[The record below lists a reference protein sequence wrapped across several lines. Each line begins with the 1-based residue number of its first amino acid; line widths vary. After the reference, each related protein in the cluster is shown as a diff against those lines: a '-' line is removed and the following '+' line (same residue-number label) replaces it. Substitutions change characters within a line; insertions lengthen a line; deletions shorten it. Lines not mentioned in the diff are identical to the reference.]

1 MEYIKE
7 KITYYFYNNKKE
19 ESSYIFDIQ
28 SEEDTVIKKKV
39 GFGIDQEIDFN
50 KKECIN
56 KVLIESESVFDYK
69 YILTLFVSILLLSVK
84 ILYTKL
90 IYK

>member
-1 MEYIKE
+1 MEYIKN
-7 KITYYFYNNKKE
+7 KIIYFFYNNKKE

-28 SEEDTVIKKKV
+28 SEEDIYIKRKV
-39 GFGIDQEIDFN
+39 GFGIEQELEINKNECVN
-50 KKECIN
+50 KKIT
-56 KVLIESESVFDYK
+56 ESESVFDYK